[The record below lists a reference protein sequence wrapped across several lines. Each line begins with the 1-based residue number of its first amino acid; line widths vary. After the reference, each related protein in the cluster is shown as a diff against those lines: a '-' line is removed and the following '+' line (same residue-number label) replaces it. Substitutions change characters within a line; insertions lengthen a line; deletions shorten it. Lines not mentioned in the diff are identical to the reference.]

1 MSTRQTLR
9 NRQRTNRRSLF
20 NVRKGGTIK
29 EQTGVTHPNEHK
41 LYVWSQ
47 TFSEAVT
54 EEDPQK
60 LREKVSAAEA
70 AIFHR
75 LQDLAQSDGAEAEII
90 ALRKASDILL
100 SLKTDVLKF
109 PDWRQP

>member
-1 MSTRQTLR
+1 M
-9 NRQRTNRRSLF
+9 
-20 NVRKGGTIK
+20 
-29 EQTGVTHPNEHK
+29 THPNDLDPDHK

-47 TFSEAVT
+47 TFSEAIR
-54 EEDPQK
+54 EKDPRK
-60 LREKVSAAEA
+60 LQEKVSAAEA

-75 LQDLAQSDGAEAEII
+75 LQDLARSDRAEAETI

-109 PDWRQP
+109 PDWRQS

>member
-1 MSTRQTLR
+1 M
-9 NRQRTNRRSLF
+9 
-20 NVRKGGTIK
+20 
-29 EQTGVTHPNEHK
+29 THPNDLGPDHQ
-41 LYVWSQ
+41 LYAWSQ

-54 EEDPQK
+54 EKDPQK